1 MSTEKIIELEKFEAN
16 SFAGIDKS
24 NPVVIDFTKR
34 NKKYNVVEL
43 IGDQEVGKTSSL
55 MGVMFAMGA
64 AFDIDKKKLCN
75 SEDGKIDVNLKFTY
89 DGDRY
94 HVIADDKRTILK
106 KLSEDG
112 KWRPEDSPMNMLRK
126 IFGPV
131 GLSPFAVREMKGRD
145 QIKYLQEM
153 FGVDEGASK
162 KMKKLEE
169 EVDDIFIRRRDA
181 NREVTAL
188 KNALEIEPLYQ
199 NYEASMT
206 RFAKPLSAEKE
217 KAAFDTISK
226 NKSDYDRYA
235 ENLNM
240 LKASHKDAVA
250 DIERLKKELAE
261 AEALEKEL
269 ATRVEK
275 GDKWMADNKDVPV
288 KYEAAQ
294 KDWLNLSKTLADQE
308 KWKDIMRR
316 EKQFNEKT
324 ELATDL
330 TGQLDEK
337 REQLLKLTKKCLPDV
352 PGLDIKVAT
361 GLDKTDKPEGVFF
374 NDQPIHELSESQYT
388 ALWCEIFDA
397 AGVNFIFLENITS
410 FGSKAISIF
419 NELAK
424 NGAIVFATRMD
435 RKVKEMG
442 VSFKNKIE

>member
-1 MSTEKIIELEKFEAN
+1 
-16 SFAGIDKS
+16 
-24 NPVVIDFTKR
+24 
-34 NKKYNVVEL
+34 
-43 IGDQEVGKTSSL
+43 
-55 MGVMFAMGA
+55 MGA
-64 AFDIDKKKLCN
+64 AIDIDKKKLCN

>member
-34 NKKYNVVEL
+34 NKKQNVVEFL
-43 IGDQEVGKTSSL
+43 GDQEVGKTSTL
-55 MGVMFAMGA
+55 MGILFAMGA

-89 DGDRY
+89 DGDQY

-112 KWRPEDSPMNMLRK
+112 KWRPEDGPMNMLRK

-131 GLSPFAVREMKGRD
+131 GLSPFGVREMKGRD
-145 QIKYLQEM
+145 QIKYFQEM

-169 EVDDIFIRRRDA
+169 EVDDIFTRRRDA

-206 RFAKPLSAEKE
+206 RFEKPLSAEKE
-217 KAAFDTISK
+217 KAKYEDLKKKNDAFGKYNEAYEELKTASV
-226 NKSDYDRYA
+226 NK
-235 ENLNM
+235 EQ
-240 LKASHKDAVA
+240 
-250 DIERLKKELAE
+250 DIEDLQKKLAE
-261 AEALEKEL
+261 AIEEKKQIDERIVKAEAWVKEN
-269 ATRVEK
+269 K
-275 GDKWMADNKDVPV
+275 GIV
-288 KYEAAQ
+288 KEFETAE
-294 KDWLNLSKTLADQE
+294 KDWLNLSRTLADQE